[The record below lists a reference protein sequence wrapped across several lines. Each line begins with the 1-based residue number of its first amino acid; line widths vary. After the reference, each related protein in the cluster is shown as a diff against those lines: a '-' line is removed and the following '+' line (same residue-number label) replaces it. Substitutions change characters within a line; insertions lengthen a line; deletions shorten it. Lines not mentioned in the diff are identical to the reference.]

1 MARISFTS
9 EIAELVGKLAGSV
22 FQYSYGGFQ
31 VHTRV
36 VPSNPQTDRQ
46 QLRRGWLGWI
56 AANWRNLTPTEQGT
70 FIAAAGT
77 IPEAFRLYVG
87 SNINLYLIDEPTVTT
102 YVTSPD
108 PGNMPIDI
116 DTLSPGNFDIIAAG
130 PISTVPA
137 DTKLLV
143 FATAEKVLPKRFT
156 SPSEYSPIVYFDEG
170 TDLSSAVSI
179 LTEWENLYGVLSGT
193 NRICINAVLIDKTN
207 GHRGADNIICK
218 PPDDTNTFRI
228 IDDDGTNIID
238 SDGAYVVYPLP

>member
-36 VPSNPQTDRQ
+36 IPSNPQTDRQ

-70 FIAAAGT
+70 FITAAGT

-87 SNINLYLIDEPTVTT
+87 SNINLYLVDEPTVTT
-102 YVTSPD
+102 YVSSTQPD
-108 PGNMPIDI
+108 PMPMDI
-116 DTLSPGNFDIIAAG
+116 DDLSPGNFDIIAA
-130 PISTVPA
+130 SALDTVPA
-137 DTKLLV
+137 GMKLLI

-156 SPSEYSPIVYFDEG
+156 NPSEYSPIVYFDEG
-170 TDLSSAVSI
+170 TDMSAPTSI
-179 LTEWENLYGVLSGT
+179 LTAWQDLYGVLSGT
-193 NRICINAVLIDKTN
+193 NRICINAVLIDKSN
-207 GHRGADNIICK
+207 GNRSIDSIICQ
-218 PPDDTNTFRI
+218 PPVIVNTFHVIDDNGDSI
-228 IDDDGTNIID
+228 IDDDGTF
-238 SDGAYVVYPLP
+238 VVYP

>member
-56 AANWRNLTPTEQGT
+56 AANWRELTPTQQNS
-70 FIAAAGT
+70 FIAVAGT

-87 SNINLYLIDEPTVTT
+87 SNINLYLIDEPTVTD
-102 YVTSPD
+102 YVDSST
-108 PGNMPIDI
+108 PGDMPMEID
-116 DTLSPGNFDIIAAG
+116 DLSPGNFDIIAAG
-130 PISTVPA
+130 PVDTVPA
-137 DTKLLV
+137 GQKLLI

-156 SPSEYSPIVYFDEG
+156 NPSEYSPIVYFDEG
-170 TDLSSAVSI
+170 TDLSAATSI
-179 LTEWENLYGVLSGT
+179 LTEWEALYGVLSGT
-193 NRICINAVLIDKTN
+193 QRICINAVLIDKSN
-207 GHRGADNIICK
+207 GKRGADNIICQ
-218 PPDDTNTFRI
+218 PPATINTYQI
-228 IDDDGTNIID
+228 IDDNGDSIID
-238 SDGAYVVYPLP
+238 SDGTFVVYQ

>member
-36 VPSNPQTDRQ
+36 VPSNPQTEWQ

-56 AANWRNLTPTEQGT
+56 AANWRNLSAPEQAS
-70 FIAAAGT
+70 FIAEAIT

-102 YVTSPD
+102 YVASGD
-108 PGNMPIDI
+108 PGSMPIEI
-116 DTLSPGNFDIIAAG
+116 DNLSPGNFDIIADPG
-130 PISTVPA
+130 LTVVPA
-137 DTKLLV
+137 GLKLLI

-156 SPSEYSPIVYFDEG
+156 NPSEYSPIVYFDEG
-170 TDLSSAVSI
+170 TDLSAATSI
-179 LTEWENLYGVLSGT
+179 LTEWQALYGVLSGL
-193 NRICINAVLIDKTN
+193 NRICINAVLIDKSN
-207 GHRGADNIICK
+207 GRRGADNIVCM
-218 PPDDTNTFRI
+218 PPNTVTTFRI
-228 IDDDGTNIID
+228 IDDNGDSIIDADGTFIV
-238 SDGAYVVYPLP
+238 SQ